1 MTGASGIP
9 QECEHHTVIVVGGG
23 PGGLPLAAVL
33 GGWHPYYRESA
44 RFMARYPALAQM
56 LAAHSGTLLGL
67 DLPSLVQRGVSPG
80 DLFRLLHHPQEDYL
94 GPQDAAMEFRRG
106 PALDVLLLTR
116 EPVGGLWNNVP
127 HNLLT
132 LSPGHWM
139 EFAFYPLAQF
149 AAETGRVIDPNA
161 LILKQ
166 DIVAYYHAI
175 PERFGVADR
184 IHTAENVERIE
195 PHPQGFLLTAR
206 STGGDTERRYTCRY
220 LVYAAGQRCRLR
232 RLNVPGEDLPFVTH
246 HYDRPEDFPGDSVV
260 VVGGG
265 RSGDWAATEL
275 FDAGK
280 QVHYVMRQEP
290 ERHWRLINDSRHN
303 LPYYR
308 RIAQILESGDPRM
321 EPLYYSQVTRFD
333 DGGDRGRVTVAQN
346 GSSRTLETDHA
357 ILEIGGIVDYTLFHD
372 FPPIQRVEKHDRYRF
387 QCYQART
394 HPHNYGSI
402 DIPNLYFGGYLAE
415 GLGLV
420 VIGMHGAG
428 YAIAGDILQR
438 EDAWL

>member
-1 MTGASGIP
+1 MTGESGP
-9 QECEHHTVIVVGGG
+9 ARDCEHHTVIVVGGG

-44 RFMARYPALAQM
+44 RFTARYAALAQL
-56 LAAHSGTLLGL
+56 LAGHKGTLLGL
-67 DLPSLVQRGVSPG
+67 DFAALVRLGVAPG
-80 DLFRLLHHPQEDYL
+80 DLFRLLHHPQEGFHGL
-94 GPQDAAMEFRRG
+94 EDAAMEFRRG
-106 PALDVLLLTR
+106 DALDVLLLTR
-116 EPVGGLWNNVP
+116 EAVGGLWNNVP

-149 AAETGRVIDPNA
+149 AAETGRSLDPNA
-161 LILKQ
+161 LILKRHLV
-166 DIVAYYHAI
+166 DYYHAI
-175 PERFGVADR
+175 PERFGVADCIR
-184 IHTAENVERIE
+184 TTADVERIE
-195 PHPQGFLLTAR
+195 PHPRGFMLTAR
-206 STGGDTERRYTCRY
+206 DTRDGTEHCYTCRY

-232 RLNVPGEDLPFVTH
+232 RLEVPGEELPFVTH
-246 HYDRPEDFPGDSVV
+246 HYDRPEDFPGDTVV

-275 FDAGK
+275 YDAGK
-280 QVHYVMRQEP
+280 RVFYVMRQEP

-308 RIAQILESGDPRM
+308 RIAEILESGDPRM
-321 EPLYYSQVTRFD
+321 EPLYHTRIARFD
-333 DGGDRGRVTVAQN
+333 TSGERGQVTVAQN
-346 GSSRTLETDHA
+346 GSQRVLETDHA
-357 ILEIGGIVDYTLFHD
+357 VLEIGGIVDYSLFHG

-394 HPHNYGSI
+394 HPHNYASI

-420 VIGMHGAG
+420 VISMHGAG

-438 EDAWL
+438 ETAL

>member
-1 MTGASGIP
+1 LSAPREG
-9 QECEHHTVIVVGGG
+9 EHHTAIVVGGG
-23 PGGLPLAAVL
+23 PGGLPLAVVL

-44 RFMARYPALAQM
+44 RIAARYPGLAQL
-56 LAAHSGTLLGL
+56 LAGQQGTLLGM
-67 DLPSLVQRGVSPG
+67 DLAALVRMGVAPG
-80 DLFRLLHHPQEDYL
+80 DLFRLLHHPQEEFRGLD
-94 GPQDAAMEFRRG
+94 DAALEFRRG
-106 PALDVLLLTR
+106 EPLDVLLLTR
-116 EPVGGLWNNVP
+116 EDVGGLWNNVP

-149 AAETGRVIDPNA
+149 AAETGRSLDPNA
-161 LILKQ
+161 LILKR
-166 DIVAYYHAI
+166 DLVDYYHAI

-184 IHTAENVERIE
+184 IRTWENVERIE
-195 PHPQGFLLTAR
+195 PHPRGFRLETR
-206 STGGDTERRYTCRY
+206 HVRDGSTRHYTCRY

-232 RLNVPGEDLPFVTH
+232 YLDVPGEDLAFVTH
-246 HYDRPEDFPGDSVV
+246 HYDRPEDFPGETVV

-275 FDAGK
+275 YDAGK
-280 QVHYVMRQEP
+280 RVSYVMRQEP

-321 EPLYYSQVTRFD
+321 EPLYHAHVERFD
-333 DGGDRGRVTVAQN
+333 TSGTRGRVTVAQN
-346 GSSRTLETDHA
+346 GSTRVLETDHA
-357 ILEIGGIVDYTLFHD
+357 VLEIGGLVDYSLFQG
-372 FPPIQRVEKHDRYRF
+372 FPPIQLVEKHDRYRF
-387 QCYQART
+387 QCHQART
-394 HPHNYGSI
+394 HPHNYESI
-402 DIPNLYFGGYLAE
+402 DIPNLYLGGYLAE

-420 VIGMHGAG
+420 VISMHGAG

-438 EDAWL
+438 EGAV